1 MLFLLLWRDLS
12 TSTSLCFQHELYP
25 TFFISFTRG
34 LQWRERHRKTWFR
47 SVLLHPMLSNA
58 NLNKRHC
65 LLLLLLPSRTGVN
78 RITIRMAIHLK
89 VTLEDIVR
97 ITSTRICCLPLR
109 IVISIAFVSRNR
121 RSFHS
126 NCVTK
131 RVPLKELQEFNYELF
146 YFKLLLFST

>member
-1 MLFLLLWRDLS
+1 MNYIRPSLFLSREGYDDVRGIGKHNFVRFNSTLCYLML
-12 TSTSLCFQHELYP
+12 TSTKGISCSY
-25 TFFISFTRG
+25 FF
-34 LQWRERHRKTWFR
+34 
-47 SVLLHPMLSNA
+47 
-58 NLNKRHC
+58 
-65 LLLLLLPSRTGVN
+65 LPSRTGVN

-89 VTLEDIVR
+89 VTLEDIFR

-131 RVPLKELQEFNYELF
+131 RVTLKELQEFNYELF
-146 YFKLLLFST
+146 YFKLLLLST

>member
-1 MLFLLLWRDLS
+1 MSYIPPSLFLSREGYDDVRGIGKHSFVRFYSTLCYLML
-12 TSTSLCFQHELYP
+12 TSTKGNF
-25 TFFISFTRG
+25 
-34 LQWRERHRKTWFR
+34 
-47 SVLLHPMLSNA
+47 
-58 NLNKRHC
+58 

-89 VTLEDIVR
+89 VTLEDIFR
-97 ITSTRICCLPLR
+97 ITSTRICCLPPR

-131 RVPLKELQEFNYELF
+131 RVPLKEPQEFNYELF